1 MDTNF
6 NYMVVDDDPT
16 NNLICRLMIKKF
28 DPLAEIKLFSNPK
41 EGLHFIENYVGDR
54 IVLFLDVNMPT
65 LSGWEFLDRF
75 MKFRPDIRDKFE
87 VYILTSAIQNFRK
100 EKEIYPFVKD
110 ILSKP
115 LKEKYLMEIKIR
127 SENEMM

>member
-28 DPLAEIKLFSNPK
+28 DPVAEIKLFSKPE
-41 EGLHFIENYVGDR
+41 EGLNFIENYVGDP

-65 LSGWEFLDRF
+65 LTGWEFLDHF
-75 MKFRPDIRDKFE
+75 IKFRSDIKDKFE
-87 VYILTSAIQNFRK
+87 IYILTSAIQNFRK

-115 LKEKYLMEIKIR
+115 LKERYLMEIKKSIGK
-127 SENEMM
+127 